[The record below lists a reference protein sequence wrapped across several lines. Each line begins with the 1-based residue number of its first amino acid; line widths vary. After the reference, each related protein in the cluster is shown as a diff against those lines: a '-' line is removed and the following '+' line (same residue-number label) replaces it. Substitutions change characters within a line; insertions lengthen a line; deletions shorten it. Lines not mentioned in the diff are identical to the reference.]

1 MANKTRLQK
10 KERIYDGGITQQDRL
25 TDERRRLDI
34 ILQSPEIFHFDI
46 AKYMQAYSSASAID
60 CYSRARL
67 YDMYESAM
75 LDLHLSG
82 LIDKRLDGVSL
93 CPIEFI
99 GKDGKPDE
107 TVNDQL
113 KAPWFSNF
121 IEDLLMSK
129 FYGYGLF
136 QFYKEGDWINY
147 YKVPYKHFDPV
158 RREILRYENDQ
169 SGEPLD
175 NFSNML
181 YVGKGD
187 RDLGLMAKL
196 VPMVLYKRGN
206 MGDWANFC
214 QIFGIPIREYT
225 YDEGDEDTRQKLLR
239 DAMGQGANAVYIHPK
254 NSTLNLI
261 DSATKQGS
269 SELYKTFADTC
280 NLEMSI
286 AVLGNTLTT
295 AAQTTG
301 SQALGTV
308 HAEEENK
315 KQKRDRR
322 DIENILNYDMIDIFE
337 DLGFNVRGG
346 HFSYVLSKNID
357 TTAQITIVEKLN
369 AMGLP
374 MSDDYLY
381 ETFNVDKPENYEQ
394 MKADKAAEKAR
405 QEELRAQLEQLTAER
420 LNGPQNA
427 PNEPEKKDKTISNRL
442 RSFFALAP
450 EDGAL

>member
-1 MANKTRLQK
+1 MARKPK
-10 KERIYDGGITQQDRL
+10 PKDRITAGGFMQRSGL
-25 TDERRRLDI
+25 PEERRRLDI

-46 AKYMQAYSSASAID
+46 NKYMQAYRSAAAID
-60 CYSRARL
+60 CYNRARL

-93 CPIEFI
+93 CPIEFSR
-99 GKDGKPDE
+99 DGKPDE
-107 TVNDQL
+107 AINEQL
-113 KAPWFSNF
+113 RAPWFGDF
-121 IEDLLMSK
+121 IDDLLMTR

-136 QFYKEGDWINY
+136 QFYREGNWIQY
-147 YKVPYKHFDPV
+147 FKVPYKHFDPV
-158 RREILRYENDQ
+158 RREILRYESDS
-169 SGEPLD
+169 SGEPLG

-206 MGDWANFC
+206 MGDWANYC

-225 YDEGDEDTRQKLLR
+225 YDAGDEETRLKLLR
-239 DAMGQGANAVYIHPK
+239 DARTQGANAIYIHPK
-254 NSTLNLI
+254 DSTLNLI

-269 SELYKTFADTC
+269 SELFRTFADTC

-315 KQKRDRR
+315 KQKRDRQF
-322 DIENILNYDMIDIFE
+322 ILNVLNYEMTDIFTQ
-337 DLGFNVRGG
+337 LGFNVSGG
-346 HFSYVLSKNID
+346 RFDYVLSKNID
-357 TTAQITIVEKLN
+357 TTAQIAIVEKLN
-369 AMGLP
+369 QMGLP

-381 ETFNVDKPENYEQ
+381 ETFNVDKPEDYER
-394 MKADKAAEKAR
+394 MKADRAAEKAR
-405 QEELRAQLEQLTAER
+405 QEELRAQLEQMTAER

-427 PNEPEKKDKTISNRL
+427 PKTGEDKKTISNRL
-442 RSFFALAP
+442 RSFFGLAP
-450 EDGAL
+450 EDGAQ

>member
-1 MANKTRLQK
+1 MARKPNPKD
-10 KERIYDGGITQQDRL
+10 RITAGGFTQQSNL
-25 TDERRRLDI
+25 QEERHKLDI

-46 AKYMQAYSSASAID
+46 NKYMQAYQSASAVD
-60 CYSRARL
+60 CYNRARL

-93 CPIEFI
+93 CPVEFSR
-99 GKDGKPDE
+99 DGKPDE
-107 TVNDQL
+107 VINEQL
-113 KAPWFSNF
+113 RAPWFSDF
-121 IEDLLMSK
+121 IDDLLMTK

-136 QFYKEGDWINY
+136 QFYREGNWIQY
-147 YKVPYKHFDPV
+147 FKVPYKHYDPV
-158 RREILRYENDQ
+158 KKQILQYEHDQ
-169 SGEPLD
+169 SGEPVE

-206 MGDWANFC
+206 MGDWANYC

-225 YDEGDEDTRQKLLR
+225 YDAGDEETRLRLLR
-239 DAMGQGANAVYIHPK
+239 DAQKQGANAVYIHPK
-254 NSTLNLI
+254 DSTLNLI
-261 DSATKQGS
+261 DSASKQGS
-269 SELYKTFADTC
+269 SDLFARFADTC

-315 KQKRDRR
+315 KQKRDRQF
-322 DIENILNYDMIDIFE
+322 ILNVLNYEMTDIFTQ
-337 DLGFNVRGG
+337 LGFNVAGG
-346 HFSYVLSKNID
+346 RFDYVISKNID
-357 TTAQITIVEKLN
+357 TTAQIAIVERLN

-381 ETFNVDKPENYEQ
+381 ETFNVDKPENYDQ
-394 MKADKAAEKAR
+394 IKADKAAEKAH
-405 QEELRAQLEQLTAER
+405 QEEMRQRLEEMTAQR
-420 LNGPQNA
+420 LNAPQNVNRA
-427 PNEPEKKDKTISNRL
+427 PSEDKGKINNRL
-442 RSFFALAP
+442 RSFFGLAP
-450 EDGAL
+450 EGGAE

>member
-1 MANKTRLQK
+1 MARKPK
-10 KERIYDGGITQQDRL
+10 PKDRITAGGFTQQSNL
-25 TDERRRLDI
+25 QEERHKLDI
-34 ILQSPEIFHFDI
+34 ILQSPEIFHFNI
-46 AKYMQAYSSASAID
+46 NKYMQAYQSASAVD
-60 CYSRARL
+60 CYNRARL

-82 LIDKRLDGVSL
+82 LIEKRLDGVSL
-93 CPIEFI
+93 CPIEFSR
-99 GKDGKPDE
+99 DGKPDDVINE
-107 TVNDQL
+107 QL
-113 KAPWFSNF
+113 RAPWFTDF
-121 IEDLLMSK
+121 IDDLLMTK

-136 QFYKEGDWINY
+136 QFYREGNWIQY
-147 YKVPYKHFDPV
+147 FKVPYKHFDPV
-158 RREILRYENDQ
+158 KRQILKYEHDQ
-169 SGEPLD
+169 SGEPME

-187 RDLGLMAKL
+187 RDLGLMAKI

-206 MGDWANFC
+206 MGDWANYC

-225 YDEGDEDTRQKLLR
+225 YDAGDEETRLRLLR
-239 DAMGQGANAVYIHPK
+239 DAQKQGANAVYIHPK
-254 NSTLNLI
+254 DSTLNLI
-261 DSATKQGS
+261 DSASKQGS
-269 SELYKTFADTC
+269 SELFARFADTC

-315 KQKRDRR
+315 KQKRDRQF
-322 DIENILNYDMIDIFE
+322 ILNVLNYEMTDIFSQ
-337 DLGFNVRGG
+337 LGFNVAGG
-346 HFSYVLSKNID
+346 KFDYVQSKNID
-357 TTAQITIVEKLN
+357 TTAQIAIVEKLN

-394 MKADKAAEKAR
+394 LKADKAAEKAR
-405 QEELRAQLEQLTAER
+405 QEEMRQRLEEMTAQR
-420 LNGPQNA
+420 LNAPQNTNQA
-427 PNEPEKKDKTISNRL
+427 PSGDNGTISNRL
-442 RSFFALAP
+442 KTFFGLAP
-450 EDGAL
+450 EGGAE